1 MGAKRKDSKRRN
13 LRTGESQRK
22 DGRYSYRYKMPG
34 ESHYHYIYARTL
46 EELRKREEKIEADL
60 RDGINY
66 IDSNMT
72 VSNLLKRYMSIVS
85 GRFKTNTLRAY
96 NTAIRR
102 INKSPFSQRYISD
115 IRVSDAKKFFVDLH
129 HQNLKYNTIDV
140 MRCILSP
147 AFQMAEEDDIIR
159 KNPFRFKL
167 SSVIPTDAA
176 SRTALTEKQK
186 NFLLDK
192 DIEYTRAIPI
202 RNGANERGQWYHDE
216 IIILLGTGMRVS
228 ELYGLTLN
236 DVDFKE
242 HCIRVNKQLIRTA
255 DYLYKVETPKSESGI
270 RTIPM
275 SDSVYQ
281 AFRDVMEKR
290 TPPDVERM
298 IDGYTGFVFLTPR
311 GLPRVAAY
319 LQAHMSYLH
328 KYIKKHYDPT
338 FPSISPHVLRHTFC
352 TDMQRSL
359 DVKVLQYVM
368 GHSSVDITLNTY
380 THMSYENV
388 KKAFNEAMGIG

>member
-1 MGAKRKDSKRRN
+1 MSST
-13 LRTGESQRK
+13 TGK
-22 DGRYSYRYKMPG
+22 
-34 ESHYHYIYARTL
+34 AA
-46 EELRKREEKIEADL
+46 ADF
-60 RDGINY
+60 GI
-66 IDSNMT
+66 
-72 VSNLLKRYMSIVS
+72 
-85 GRFKTNTLRAY
+85 
-96 NTAIRR
+96 
-102 INKSPFSQRYISD
+102 
-115 IRVSDAKKFFVDLH
+115 
-129 HQNLKYNTIDV
+129 
-140 MRCILSP
+140 
-147 AFQMAEEDDIIR
+147 
-159 KNPFRFKL
+159 
-167 SSVIPTDAA
+167 
-176 SRTALTEKQK
+176 
-186 NFLLDK
+186 
-192 DIEYTRAIPI
+192 IPI
-202 RNGANERGQWYHDE
+202 QPTNHHVQPRGQWYHNE

-228 ELYGLTLN
+228 ELYGLTLK

-311 GLPRVAAY
+311 GLPRVATY